1 MGLPVGVCG
10 TLHVGLLGHTVF
22 LHRALQEEQWLVLQ
36 VRRGH
41 QLVEVGLKVSL
52 RVCADNSSQVVKTF
66 PGTEEVAEVVMVA
79 VHQTLLLPVAVQTAY
94 DPRHVL
100 AAEDRGRDCGTRI
113 SAIHFH
119 FHNKGVLSKQVKGT
133 SACHFSNKPES
144 KLPAGHHGLTNSPAV
159 STGHS
164 PGTAIKPDR
173 SKVRQ
178 IVKDVANMGPH
189 LHSSFRRGPSP
200 DQAYIHVLANGGHG

>member
-10 TLHVGLLGHTVF
+10 TLHIRLLGHTVF

-36 VRRGH
+36 GRRGH

-52 RVCADNSSQVVKTF
+52 RICADNSSQVVKTL
-66 PGTEEVAEVVMVA
+66 PGTEEVAEVVMVTI
-79 VHQTLLLPVAVQTAY
+79 HQTLLLPVAVQTAY

-133 SACHFSNKPES
+133 SACHSPNKPES

-173 SKVRQ
+173 SQNQTKC
-178 IVKDVANMGPH
+178 
-189 LHSSFRRGPSP
+189 
-200 DQAYIHVLANGGHG
+200 